1 MRGYDG
7 IPEHEDILLDLSLSE
22 GNGLVVR
29 DQAKPHHEP
38 IEQNDPGGGTFNWVR
53 ALTEEDGAFNND
65 FDWGLDAKIGIGC
78 LDFEVVGSGPTDG
91 VYLDLASANCVDL
104 NFTSGD
110 YSYGV
115 WIKVSYTTQSQIL
128 IGRYQLN
135 IEGYE
140 IYWTKVGAIRY
151 LTQRHHHAGTLVGG
165 NPRSACYSVG
175 WDEGEWHF
183 LGISRTGG
191 GEGLHY
197 RNGIVLPMVT
207 GGLVD
212 PETSAEDLI
221 IGARFTKDINWFK
234 GQMWRPRMW
243 GRALSAT
250 DWLQIFEEERDY
262 FGV

>member
-1 MRGYDG
+1 MIGYDK
-7 IPEHEDILLDLSLSE
+7 IAEHEDILLDLPLSE
-22 GNGLVVR
+22 GSGLVVR
-29 DQAKPHHEP
+29 DQAKAHHQP
-38 IEQNDPGGGTFNWVR
+38 VEQNEPGGGTFDWER
-53 ALTEEDGAFNND
+53 ALTEGDNGFDNG
-65 FDWGLDAKIGIGC
+65 FDWGFDAKIGIGC
-78 LDFEVVGSGPTDG
+78 LSFYAMGNGPTDG
-91 VYLDLASANCVDL
+91 VYLDLASADCLDL
-104 NFTSGD
+104 DFIAGD

-115 WIKVSYTTQSQIL
+115 WIKLQDTSYSQIL

-140 IYWTKVGAIRY
+140 IYWTKVGTTRY

-197 RNGIVLPMVT
+197 RNGVAVTMVT

-212 PETSAEDLI
+212 PETSAEDLV
-221 IGARFTKDINWFK
+221 IGARFTKDSNWFY

-250 DWLQIFEEERDY
+250 EWETIFNRERDW